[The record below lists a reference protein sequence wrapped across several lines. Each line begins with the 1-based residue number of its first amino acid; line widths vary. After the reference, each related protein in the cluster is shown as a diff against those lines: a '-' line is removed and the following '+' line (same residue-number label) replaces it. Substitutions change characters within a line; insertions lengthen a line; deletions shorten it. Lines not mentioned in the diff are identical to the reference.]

1 MATLDQVPAL
11 LNRAIRTGVN
21 LHLTGEP
28 GIGKTSVIEQCVSK
42 IREVKP
48 DFWFETIYTPSLSP
62 IDFVAMIPD
71 HGTATLR
78 AYKNDKLPNAFDN
91 PDLEGILFLGE
102 RDNADPATNKAL
114 QKYINNE
121 DMGGLRKPHGV
132 IVVSDSND
140 ISHRSGAVQQ
150 SLALLSRSRVVG
162 VEVDPNVTLKY
173 FGESDAHPMVQ
184 AYLTLRKEHV
194 STFDA
199 LIKSREY
206 KVWANPRAWIRV
218 SDGLKDCDVTGETL
232 THEEIIGDVG
242 EGVGREFAAF
252 LHAAC
257 NLVSYAE
264 IVRSPTTATK
274 PENLSDVYAIIA
286 MLSASVDSR
295 DMDAVKKYVC
305 RWNLE
310 VQILFL
316 RLLTFSKG
324 NHAKAASQ
332 TQAYRDWLAVK
343 EITTALLS
351 GE

>member
-1 MATLDQVPAL
+1 MATLDQVPSL
-11 LNRAIRTGVN
+11 LHRAIRTGTN

-28 GIGKTSVIEQCVSK
+28 GIGKTSVIEQCIAK
-42 IREVKP
+42 IRETKP
-48 DFWFETIYTPSLSP
+48 AFWFETIYTPSLSP

-71 HGTATLR
+71 HDTASLR
-78 AYKNDKLPNAFDN
+78 AYKNDKLPNAFDT
-91 PDLEGILFLGE
+91 PELEGVLFLGE

-121 DMGGLRKPHGV
+121 DMGGLRKPVGV

-173 FGESDAHPMVQ
+173 FGDIEVHPMVQ
-184 AYLTLRKEHV
+184 AYLSLRKEHV
-194 STFDA
+194 STFEA
-199 LIKSREY
+199 LMKSREY
-206 KVWANPRAWIRV
+206 KVWANPRAWVRV
-218 SDGLKDCDVTGETL
+218 SDGLKDCDAHNETL

-252 LHAAC
+252 LHAAR

-264 IVRSPTTATK
+264 IVANPNNATK
-274 PENLSDVYAIIA
+274 PDNLSDVYAIVA
-286 MLSASVDSR
+286 MLSASVDAK
-295 DMDAVKKYVC
+295 DMDAVKKYIC
-305 RWNLE
+305 RWNME

-316 RLLTFSKG
+316 RLLTSSKG
-324 NHAKAASQ
+324 NHARASSQ
-332 TQAYRDWLAVK
+332 TEAYRDWLAVK
-343 EITTALLS
+343 EIRTALLS
-351 GE
+351 GD